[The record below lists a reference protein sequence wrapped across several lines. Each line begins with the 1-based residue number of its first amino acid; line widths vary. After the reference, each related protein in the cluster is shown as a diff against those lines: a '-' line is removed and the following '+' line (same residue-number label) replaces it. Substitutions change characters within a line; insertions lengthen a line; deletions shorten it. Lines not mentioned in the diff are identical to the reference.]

1 MTTSNLTVAAIMTAD
16 PTTIDRSAPLSEA
29 YQLLQD
35 ASFHHVIVTDND
47 EPIGMLSTS
56 DILRLVYDVDGTSDK
71 ALRTY
76 MDHQF
81 TIEDA
86 MTTGL
91 RTVSIGAT
99 VRDAAKLLS
108 DGTFHSVVVL
118 DKAKN
123 LAGIVTTTDLARYIA
138 QGKV

>member
-47 EPIGMLSTS
+47 EPIGMLSNT
-56 DILRLVYDVDGTSDK
+56 DILRLVYDVDGTSDR

-91 RTVSIGAT
+91 KTLGIGAT
-99 VRDAAKLLS
+99 VREAAKMLS
-108 DGTFHSVVVL
+108 DGSYHAVVIL
-118 DKAKN
+118 DETKN

-138 QGKV
+138 EGKA

>member
-1 MTTSNLTVAAIMTAD
+1 MTTSNLTVAAIMSPD
-16 PTTIDRSAPLSEA
+16 PTTIDRSDPLSEA

-35 ASFHHVIVTDND
+35 APFHHLIVTDHD
-47 EPIGMLSTS
+47 EPIGMLSSS
-56 DILRLVYDVDGTSDK
+56 DILRLVYDVDGTSDR

-91 RTVSIGAT
+91 RTVGIKAT
-99 VRDAAKLLS
+99 VREAAKILS
-108 DGTFHSVVVL
+108 EGTFHSVVVL
-118 DKAKN
+118 DEAKK
-123 LAGIVTTTDLARYIA
+123 LAGIVTTTDLARYVA
-138 QGKV
+138 KGKV